1 MMWDASKHHLRA
13 RLLISGLI
21 EVNVLRRSVLRRHLN
36 PLMVLEYLVLIRDPG
51 RQLSHFTDDDLL
63 AVADQLTCRLFKPWV
78 RPHLIN
84 LL

>member
-1 MMWDASKHHLRA
+1 MMWEASEHHLRA
-13 RLLISGLI
+13 RLLIAGLI
-21 EVNVLRRSVLRRHLN
+21 EVNALRRSVLRRHLN
-36 PLMVLEYLVLIRDPG
+36 PLMVLENLVLVWDPR
-51 RQLSHFTDDDLL
+51 RQLSHLTNDDLL